1 MSQTSQSF
9 QSETDTA
16 YLMISGTVT
25 AFRATEFV
33 AELSRHFARVITVQ
47 TPNATRLISPRDLM
61 RIANNQVVE
70 SYFDARILP
79 RPTPGPVVFAPCSF
93 NSLNKLAHGLAD
105 NLALAITAEMIGHGQ
120 PVIVAAS
127 LNVPLWAH
135 PQARSSVTTL
145 RSWGVTVFE
154 PVDDGNRGL
163 TMAPT
168 ATILASLTR
177 SGAG

>member
-1 MSQTSQSF
+1 MPNSDTATHS
-9 QSETDTA
+9 DTA
-16 YLMISGTVT
+16 YLMISGTIT
-25 AFRATEFV
+25 AYRAAEFV
-33 AELSRHFARVITVQ
+33 AELSRHYARVITVQ
-47 TPNATRLISPRDLM
+47 TPNALRLISPRDLA
-61 RIANNQVVE
+61 RIENNHVVE

-135 PQARSSVTTL
+135 PQAKASAQTL
-145 RSWGVTVFE
+145 RSWGVTLIE
-154 PVDDGNRGL
+154 PVDDGNGGL

-168 ATILASLTR
+168 TKILATLPR
-177 SGAG
+177 READ